1 MRVKNN
7 KNYKLYLASAL
18 FIFIT
23 ALKLLLP
30 NQTRELRADLQELIS
45 RDSQYEQVFETLGR
59 RIFRYPDAPEPS
71 PSADVVTPIG
81 EYRPVTLTELHEKR
95 TAILPESLAAQVTAE
110 EPTEKEPPEPD
121 EPPAAVTAFLAAQEP
136 FSAYEIPASVTYDMP
151 ELPFEYAS
159 PVAGYTSSGFGY
171 RDHPIANTVKFHYGT
186 DFAAWTGTDI
196 LAFADGTVSLYG
208 WDEGYGNYIIIDH
221 GGGWTTL
228 YAHCSVVYVSGGDTV
243 SRGDKIGLVGETG
256 DVTGPHLHFE
266 LKCDGKYYNPEFW
279 LA

>member
-18 FIFIT
+18 FVAIT
-23 ALKLLLP
+23 ALKMLLP
-30 NQTRELRADLQELIS
+30 NQTVELRANLQALIS
-45 RDSQYEQVFETLGR
+45 HDVQYEQVFETLGR
-59 RIFRYPDAPEPS
+59 RIFRYPDEPEATAPVS
-71 PSADVVTPIG
+71 VTVPIR
-81 EYRPVTLTELHEKR
+81 EYRPVTIGDLREKR
-95 TAILPESLAAQVTAE
+95 MATLPDSLVATKTATEPQQE
-110 EPTEKEPPEPD
+110 EPVTSSEPPEVV
-121 EPPAAVTAFLAAQEP
+121 ATFLASQEVY
-136 FSAYEIPASVTYDMP
+136 SAYDVPASVTYDMP
-151 ELPFEYAS
+151 ELPFEYTS

-171 RDHPIANTVKFHYGT
+171 RDHPTAHAVKFHYGT

-196 LAFADGTVSLYG
+196 LSFADGTVSLYG
-208 WDEGYGNYIIIDH
+208 WDAGYGNYIIVDH

-228 YAHCSVVYVSGGDTV
+228 YAHCSVVYVSGGETV